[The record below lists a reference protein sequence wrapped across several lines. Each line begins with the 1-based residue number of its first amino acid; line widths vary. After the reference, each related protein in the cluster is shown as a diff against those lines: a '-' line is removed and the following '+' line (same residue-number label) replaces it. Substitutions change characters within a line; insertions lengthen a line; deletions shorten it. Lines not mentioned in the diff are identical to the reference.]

1 MQRLTKLDPGTLAG
15 RKREVYNTIAG
26 GPRGGVRGPFVAL
39 LQCPD
44 IADYVQ
50 GLGAHLRFE
59 GALPGPLREL
69 AILMTARFWT
79 AAYEWCAHVTIAE
92 KEGLAPE
99 VITAIGDKK
108 MPEFQSAEE
117 KAVYD
122 FCREALEQRR
132 VGDDAF
138 AVVVDALGRA
148 GAAELA
154 AVMGYYSLISMVLNT
169 FKIVPPEGAEPPF

>member
-1 MQRLTKLDPGTLAG
+1 MQRLPELDPGTLAG
-15 RKREVYNTIAG
+15 RQKEVYDNIAG
-26 GPRGGVRGPFVAL
+26 GPRGGVRGPFLAL

-50 GLGAHLRFE
+50 GLGAYIRFE
-59 GALPGPLREL
+59 GALPGHLREM

-79 AAYEWCAHVTIAE
+79 GAYEWCAHVPIAE

-99 VITAIGDKK
+99 IIAAIGEKK
-108 MPEFQSAEE
+108 TPEFQSAEE
-117 KAVYD
+117 KAVYE
-122 FCREALEQRR
+122 FCQEALEHRR

-138 AVVVDALGRA
+138 AGIVDALGRA

-169 FKIVPPEGAEPPF
+169 FEIAPPEGAEPPF

>member
-1 MQRLTKLDPGTLAG
+1 M
-15 RKREVYNTIAG
+15 
-26 GPRGGVRGPFVAL
+26 AL

-59 GALPGPLREL
+59 GAVPGPLREL

-108 MPEFQSAEE
+108 TPEFQSAEE

-122 FCREALEQRR
+122 FCREALEHRR

-138 AVVVDALGRA
+138 ARTKSCRRKAPNRRFRRQRGKENGLRLHLPRPASLSAL
-148 GAAELA
+148 
-154 AVMGYYSLISMVLNT
+154 Y
-169 FKIVPPEGAEPPF
+169 

>member
-1 MQRLTKLDPGTLAG
+1 MQRLPKLDPGTLAG

-92 KEGLAPE
+92 MEGLAPE
-99 VITAIGDKK
+99 GITAIDDDPMGMVTQVPMKAGDVL
-108 MPEFQSAEE
+108 FFLASA
-117 KAVYD
+117 
-122 FCREALEQRR
+122 QTH
-132 VGDDAF
+132 GAF
-138 AVVVDALGRA
+138 AWQGEMPRRGILMSYRSRNIFPD
-148 GAAELA
+148 
-154 AVMGYYSLISMVLNT
+154 
-169 FKIVPPEGAEPPF
+169 

>member
-1 MQRLTKLDPGTLAG
+1 MQRLPKLDPGALMG

-92 KEGLAPE
+92 KEGLAPA
-99 VITAIGDKK
+99 VRSQRPHRSRIRSPHVSWLPGDPC
-108 MPEFQSAEE
+108 MHWRYS
-117 KAVYD
+117 
-122 FCREALEQRR
+122 EAQR
-132 VGDDAF
+132 GCLPA
-138 AVVVDALGRA
+138 
-148 GAAELA
+148 
-154 AVMGYYSLISMVLNT
+154 
-169 FKIVPPEGAEPPF
+169 

>member
-1 MQRLTKLDPGTLAG
+1 MQRLPELDPGTLSG
-15 RKREVYNTIAG
+15 RQKEVYDNIAN
-26 GPRGGVRGPFVAL
+26 GPRGGVRGPFLAL

-50 GLGAHLRFE
+50 GLGAHIRFE
-59 GALPGPLREL
+59 GALPGPLREM

-79 AAYEWCAHVTIAE
+79 GAYEWCAHAAIAE

-99 VITAIGDKK
+99 IITAIGDGKT
-108 MPEFQSAEE
+108 PEFQSAEE
-117 KAVYD
+117 KAVYV
-122 FCREALEQRR
+122 FCFEALEQRR

-138 AVVVDALGRA
+138 AGVVDVLGRA

-169 FKIVPPEGAEPPF
+169 FDIAPPEGAEPPF

>member
-1 MQRLTKLDPGTLAG
+1 MQRLPKLDPGTLAG
-15 RKREVYNTIAG
+15 RKREVYDTIAG

-92 KEGLAPE
+92 KEGLALE
-99 VITAIGDKK
+99 VITAISDKK
-108 MPEFQSAEE
+108 TPEFHRPRKRRCTISAG
-117 KAVYD
+117 KPWNNAGSATPPLPWSSTPWAG
-122 FCREALEQRR
+122 RERR
-132 VGDDAF
+132 NWP
-138 AVVVDALGRA
+138 R
-148 GAAELA
+148 
-154 AVMGYYSLISMVLNT
+154 
-169 FKIVPPEGAEPPF
+169 